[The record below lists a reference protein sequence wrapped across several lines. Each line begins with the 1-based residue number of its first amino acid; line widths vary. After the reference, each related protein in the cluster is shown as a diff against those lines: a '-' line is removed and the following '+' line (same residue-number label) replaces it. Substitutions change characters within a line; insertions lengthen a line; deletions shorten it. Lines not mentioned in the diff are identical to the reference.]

1 MEHGM
6 PEAMID
12 RNVALIGAGQMAE
25 ALIGGFLE
33 SGLLTSS
40 RLRATDPSDER
51 RELVGRRYGI
61 RLGVDNREAAGWADV
76 VILAV
81 KPQTLPTVVDELAA
95 ALAGKLVISIA
106 AGVPLRQIAERLKCE
121 ARLVRVMP
129 NAPAL
134 LRAGVS
140 ALAAG
145 PTVSEEDAHLAR
157 RLLEA
162 VGRVVVVSEP
172 LMDAVTGLSGS
183 GPAYAFLMIE
193 ALADGGVKMGLPR
206 EVAVTLAAQT
216 LAGAAKMWIET
227 GEHPGKLKDRV
238 ASPGGTTIAG
248 LHELEKGG
256 FRSVLMN
263 AVEAATERSKTL
275 GRQCS

>member
-1 MEHGM
+1 M
-6 PEAMID
+6 PEATIQ

-33 SGLLTSS
+33 SGLLASS
-40 RLRATDPSDER
+40 RLRATDPDAGR
-51 RELVGRRYGI
+51 RDLVGRRFGI
-61 RLGVDNREAAGWADV
+61 AVGVDNRDAAAWADV

-81 KPQTLPTVVDELAA
+81 KPQTLPAVVDDLAA
-95 ALAGKLVISIA
+95 ALDGKLVISIA
-106 AGVPLRQIAERLKCE
+106 AGVPLRQIAERLKSE

-140 ALAAG
+140 ALSSG
-145 PTVSEEDAHLAR
+145 PNVSGEDAQLAR

-162 VGRVVVVSEP
+162 VGRVVVVNES

-206 EVAVTLAAQT
+206 DVAVTLAAQT

-227 GEHPGKLKDRV
+227 GEHPGRLKDRV

-256 FRSVLMN
+256 FRSVLMK
-263 AVEAATERSKTL
+263 AVEAATERSKAL
-275 GRQCS
+275 GRSCS

>member
-1 MEHGM
+1 M
-6 PEAMID
+6 PEATIES
-12 RNVALIGAGQMAE
+12 NVTLIGAGQMAE

-33 SGLLTSS
+33 SGLLTAS
-40 RLRATDPSDER
+40 RLRATDPSAER
-51 RELVGRRYGI
+51 REEVGRRHGI
-61 RLGVDNREAAGWADV
+61 EVGLDNRQAAAWADV
-76 VILAV
+76 VILAI
-81 KPQTLPTVVDELAA
+81 KPQTLPAVVDGLAA

-106 AGVPLRQIAERLKCE
+106 AGVPLRQIAERVKSG
-121 ARLVRVMP
+121 ARLVRAMP

-140 ALAAG
+140 ALALG
-145 PTVSEEDAHLAR
+145 PTVTEEDAQLAR

-162 VGRVVVVSEP
+162 VGRVVVVGES

-206 EVAVTLAAQT
+206 DVAVTLAAQT
-216 LAGAAKMWIET
+216 LAGAAQMWIET
-227 GEHPGKLKDRV
+227 GEHPGGLKDRV

-248 LHELEKGG
+248 LHELEKGSM
-256 FRSVLMN
+256 RAVLVK

-275 GRQCS
+275 GRPCS

>member
-1 MEHGM
+1 M
-6 PEAMID
+6 PDATID

-33 SGLLTSS
+33 SGLLTAS
-40 RLRATDPSDER
+40 RLWATDPSAER
-51 RELVGRRYGI
+51 RDLVGRRYGI
-61 RLGVDNREAAGWADV
+61 RVGADNREAADWAFV

-81 KPQTLPTVVDELAA
+81 KPQTLSAVVDELAG

-106 AGVPLRQIAERLKCE
+106 AGVPLRQIAERLKSE
-121 ARLVRVMP
+121 ARLIRVMP

-145 PTVSEEDAHLAR
+145 PTVAEKDAKLAR
-157 RLLEA
+157 RLLET
-162 VGRVVVVSEP
+162 VGRVVEVGEP

-206 EVAVTLAAQT
+206 DVAVTLAAQT

-227 GEHPGKLKDRV
+227 GEHPGGLKDRV

-256 FRSVLMN
+256 LRSVLMK

>member
-1 MEHGM
+1 M
-6 PEAMID
+6 PDVTIA

-40 RLRATDPSDER
+40 RLRATDPSTER
-51 RELVGRRYGI
+51 RDLVGRRYGI
-61 RLGVDNREAAGWADV
+61 SVGSDNREAAAWADV

-81 KPQTLPTVVDELAA
+81 KPQALPAVVDDLAA
-95 ALAGKLVISIA
+95 ALAGKLVVSIA
-106 AGVPLRQIAERLKCE
+106 AGVPLRQIAERLKSD
-121 ARLVRVMP
+121 ARLIRVMP

-140 ALAAG
+140 ALAVG
-145 PTVSEEDAHLAR
+145 PTVSEEDAQLAR

-162 VGRVVVVSEP
+162 VGRVVVVSES

-206 EVAVTLAAQT
+206 ETAVTLAAQT

-227 GEHPGKLKDRV
+227 GEHPGDLKDRV

-256 FRSVLMN
+256 LRAVLIK
-263 AVEAATERSKTL
+263 AVEAATERSKAL
-275 GRQCS
+275 GRPCS

>member
-1 MEHGM
+1 M
-6 PEAMID
+6 PEATMR

-33 SGLLTSS
+33 SGLLASS
-40 RLRATDPSDER
+40 RLRATDPDAGR
-51 RELVGRRYGI
+51 RDLVGRRFRI
-61 RLGVDNREAAGWADV
+61 AVGVDNRDAAAWADV

-81 KPQTLPTVVDELAA
+81 KPQTLPAVVDDLAA
-95 ALAGKLVISIA
+95 ALDGKLVISIA
-106 AGVPLRQIAERLKCE
+106 AGVPLRQIAERLKSE

-140 ALAAG
+140 ALSPG
-145 PTVSEEDAHLAR
+145 PNVSGEDAQLAR

-162 VGRVVVVSEP
+162 VGRVVVVNES

-206 EVAVTLAAQT
+206 DVAVTLAAQT

-227 GEHPGKLKDRV
+227 GEHPGRLKDRV

-256 FRSVLMN
+256 FRSVLMK
-263 AVEAATERSKTL
+263 AVEAATERSKAL
-275 GRQCS
+275 GRSCS

>member
-1 MEHGM
+1 MRE
-6 PEAMID
+6 PTIE

-25 ALIGGFLE
+25 ALIGGILQ
-33 SGLLTSS
+33 SGLLPPG
-40 RLRATDPSDER
+40 RLRATDPSAER
-51 RELVGRRYGI
+51 RDAVGRRYGI
-61 RLGVDNREAAGWADV
+61 PVGVDNREAAAWAEV

-81 KPQTLPTVVDELAA
+81 KPQTLPAVLGGLAA
-95 ALAGKLVISIA
+95 DLAGKLVISIA
-106 AGVPLRQIAERLKCE
+106 AGVPLRRIAEPLAAE
-121 ARLVRVMP
+121 ARVVRVMP

-134 LRAGVS
+134 QRAGVS
-140 ALAAG
+140 ALALG
-145 PTVSEEDAHLAR
+145 PTVTEEDFRLAR

-162 VGRVVVVSEP
+162 VGSVVLVGEP

-183 GPAYAFLMIE
+183 GPAYALLMIE

-206 EVAVTLAAQT
+206 DVAVMLAAQT

-227 GEHPGKLKDRV
+227 GQHPGRLKDRV

-256 FRSVLMN
+256 LRAALTK
-263 AVEAATERSKTL
+263 AVEAATERSKAL
-275 GRQCS
+275 GRSCS

>member
-1 MEHGM
+1 M
-6 PEAMID
+6 
-12 RNVALIGAGQMAE
+12 
-25 ALIGGFLE
+25 
-33 SGLLTSS
+33 
-40 RLRATDPSDER
+40 
-51 RELVGRRYGI
+51 
-61 RLGVDNREAAGWADV
+61 
-76 VILAV
+76 ILAV
-81 KPQTLPTVVDELAA
+81 KPQTLPAVVGEVAG

-106 AGVPLRQIAERLKCE
+106 AGVPLRQIAERVRSE

-140 ALAAG
+140 AVALG
-145 PTVSEEDAHLAR
+145 PTVSEEDALLAR
-157 RLLEA
+157 RLLAA
-162 VGRVVVVSEP
+162 VGRVVMVTEP

-206 EVAVTLAAQT
+206 DVAVTLAAQT
-216 LAGAAKMWIET
+216 LAGAARMWIET
-227 GEHPGKLKDRV
+227 GAHPGGLKDRV

-256 FRSVLMN
+256 FRSVLMK

-275 GRQCS
+275 GRPCS